1 MWLLLSGHDGILT
14 VLCRLEPLQDENNN
28 LPINVSASAET
39 LRCAPNELE
48 QRTVFQSTA
57 LWRIIEKADKEP
69 NNPVADRQ
77 RGILYHLGV
86 VVLHTSECKQCCNE
100 AFLVRPD

>member
-28 LPINVSASAET
+28 LPINFSASAET
-39 LRCAPNELE
+39 LRRAPNEPE
-48 QRTVFQSTA
+48 QRTVFQCTA

-69 NNPVADRQ
+69 NNPAADRQ
-77 RGILYHLGV
+77 RDILYHLGAV
-86 VVLHTSECKQCCNE
+86 MLHTSECKQCCNE